1 MKKIK
6 EIAKI
11 VLDDS
16 EYNILNNALDNNQLS
31 SARLLIDSILEAK
44 AFECNSIDDSFEKDL
59 LLTEIKNLDSILDNI
74 LNLYEEEY
82 EREQIK
88 HITR

>member
-44 AFECNSIDDSFEKDL
+44 EFECNSTNDSFEKDL

-88 HITR
+88 HTTR

>member
-44 AFECNSIDDSFEKDL
+44 EFECNSIDDSFEKDL

-88 HITR
+88 HTTR

>member
-44 AFECNSIDDSFEKDL
+44 EFECNSIDDSFEKDL

>member
-44 AFECNSIDDSFEKDL
+44 EFECNSIDDSFEKDI

-88 HITR
+88 HTTR